1 MPKTEIEVIYIILL
15 SSVIILSLTSLI
27 VFIFSE
33 LKKNI
38 LKSKN
43 DLQTLIYKHEKEI
56 LTTQLEIQEETF
68 NKISREIH
76 DNIGLGLT
84 LAKLQINNYSLQK
97 QDNHIL
103 LSSTIDL
110 ISKSLVDL
118 NDISKS
124 LDSGQLTSYGLINA
138 LEAEVAVIGKSGI
151 YQVEFEVIGESVYLD
166 SETDLVLLRIF
177 QEACNN
183 IIKHARATRIII
195 DMIYEK
201 NHVSMKISDNGKGFN
216 VDEMRNKKEIRKMAG
231 LKNFYTRSE
240 LIKAEVQI
248 TSVIG
253 IGTTIHIKAPIKN

>member
-1 MPKTEIEVIYIILL
+1 MPWSEEEIIYIILL
-15 SSVIILSLTSLI
+15 SSIIILGLTCLI

-33 LKKNI
+33 LKKNL

-43 DLQTLIYKHEKEI
+43 DLQKIIFKHEKEI

-84 LAKLQINNYSLQK
+84 LAKLNINNYISQNE
-97 QDNHIL
+97 DNSPL
-103 LSSTIDL
+103 LSSSIEL

-124 LDSGQLTSYGLINA
+124 LDSGQLASHGLINA
-138 LEAEVAVIGKSGI
+138 LEAEVAVISKSGI
-151 YQVEFEVIGESVYLD
+151 FQVEFEVIGESVYLD
-166 SETDLVLLRIF
+166 SETELILLRIF

-183 IIKHARATRIII
+183 IIKHARASRILI

-201 NHVSMKISDNGKGFN
+201 DHVSMKISDNGKGFN

-240 LIKAEVQI
+240 LIGAEVNI
-248 TSVIG
+248 TSMPG
-253 IGTTIHIKAPIKN
+253 IGTTIHIKAPIKI